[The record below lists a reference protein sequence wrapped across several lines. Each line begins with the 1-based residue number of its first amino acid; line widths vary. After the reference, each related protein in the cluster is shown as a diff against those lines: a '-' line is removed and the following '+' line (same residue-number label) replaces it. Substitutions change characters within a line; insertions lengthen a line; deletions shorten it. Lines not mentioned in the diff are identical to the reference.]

1 VQVTCILG
9 IFTVTA
15 VTHEENTGVTVSQGT
30 VTDCHRLSQKWRIT
44 MFEGLK
50 AQKADVDT
58 QLADFVA
65 LYARFAQDT
74 AKCGE
79 TPQERGRMRL
89 FAARV
94 DAEWQKIPEAKR
106 EILAHALL
114 AKKLLPEELR
124 RALQVFKGKVVSVI

>member
-1 VQVTCILG
+1 
-9 IFTVTA
+9 
-15 VTHEENTGVTVSQGT
+15 
-30 VTDCHRLSQKWRIT
+30 

-79 TPQERGRMRL
+79 TPQERFRMRQ

-94 DAEWQKIPEAKR
+94 DTEWQKIPEAKR
-106 EILAHALL
+106 EVLTHALL
-114 AKKLLPEELR
+114 AKKLLPEELE
-124 RALQVFKGKVVSVI
+124 RALQIFKGKVVSVI